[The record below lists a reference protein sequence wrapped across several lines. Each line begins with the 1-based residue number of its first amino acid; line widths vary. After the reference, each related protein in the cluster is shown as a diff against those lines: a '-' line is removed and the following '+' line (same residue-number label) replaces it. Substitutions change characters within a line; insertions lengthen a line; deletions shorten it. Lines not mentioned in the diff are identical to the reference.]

1 MQPMP
6 KNRAQE
12 FLKTLSI
19 KTAVSIRDVLLNQV
33 LIVTSLR
40 IFKLQK
46 RVESNS
52 SYYHSSTIKGLD
64 AWLFFNN

>member
-19 KTAVSIRDVLLNQV
+19 KNVVSIRDVLLNQV
-33 LIVTSLR
+33 LNVTSLR

-46 RVESNS
+46 RVDSNS
-52 SYYHSSTIKGLD
+52 SYYDSTTIKGLNT
-64 AWLFFNN
+64 WLFFNN